1 MAAPISSGLFLLGGA
16 ASAAFAVVK
25 HSSGKKRQESRPP
38 HSSDVACPATP
49 SMSYPRSTASWLR
62 VVGSSSPSK
71 RSSGSTEACRS
82 PTVTSVSV
90 HQEGI
95 PMRALEAGSLVC
107 FYTSLGE
114 LVTVKREN
122 KIWELHA
129 CLAPSPPNAE
139 GSFRLPY
146 FPAEAV
152 FAVTRNGSK
161 IGFRSLGADGRSL
174 QAVKAPDVPHRVAN
188 HNFGSWESWEVT
200 SSGLVNVQWRHKVLG
215 LEIREVR
222 VVARE
227 DIRKTERQQMH
238 ASRDSRTQVKSLD
251 RQLSDTERRLQEMV
265 SASQRQTSLA
275 QNEIENLQQQLSQ
288 AIAGRRSAEADAM
301 RRAATLK
308 QLEHRLGELSS
319 EKDSADDACKHVT
332 LRVRDLEAEMMKFR
346 SRHAD
351 QVASLQHDQ
360 ARDASATKG
369 AGMTA
374 LQLQLAESE
383 RRGAQ
388 NRLEL
393 QQVQS
398 QAAADQAG
406 VQAQMQRTLQAK
418 DSEIQGL
425 LADRSRLE
433 AALSSING
441 QITAAASPA
450 RPAPPQN
457 KALFRASVDSATLR
471 GLRRALEEA
480 NLNTTTSS
488 PAGRPSQT
496 PALPKQPAMNEQA
509 SVPNATPASDS
520 ENQQPGDSQKSP
532 PVSISPDAPR
542 PASTGPRQQAPVPA
556 PSGQHS
562 SMWPAQP
569 PCVRAPSGLYAMLTP
584 AGTGQS
590 GALYDLLKSADN
602 SPRSSYATP
611 RILTPNCTPRVAEAR
626 VSDTVIWK
634 DSVDSSAD
642 SHVMTRLP
650 SLPSSHA
657 SADLTHPHRH
667 KGGSLSLNHAVDA
680 ADLGPS
686 EASLHRATSNR
697 SVAGSWAAPQRGAE
711 WQAGREASDRT
722 RLVQHFGPHAED
734 VEHMGERY
742 VDDQMPGAVQV
753 PRCEDPRP
761 RFAEFALLEQPS
773 SESLGQ
779 GRPPGPTQV
788 EIVVQGHEEFD
799 DEITLAGSG
808 RMTPSA
814 NMSAHSEPQDG
825 GSHLLDAEQQ
835 LDGDDHGRTN
845 VASPSQPG
853 SGSVSNQD
861 HTDAEVQE
869 VLAHAKQPLPSLTP
883 LRKPVHRSANLRHS
897 WSQQASP
904 SNSAG
909 SDDHMNS
916 KKRSSFLGRPLKE
929 LGDLW

>member
-1 MAAPISSGLFLLGGA
+1 MMAVMI
-16 ASAAFAVVK
+16 
-25 HSSGKKRQESRPP
+25 
-38 HSSDVACPATP
+38 
-49 SMSYPRSTASWLR
+49 
-62 VVGSSSPSK
+62 K
-71 RSSGSTEACRS
+71 RSS
-82 PTVTSVSV
+82 
-90 HQEGI
+90 QGI
-95 PMRALEAGSLVC
+95 DNNSL
-107 FYTSLGE
+107 L
-114 LVTVKREN
+114 LR
-122 KIWELHA
+122 
-129 CLAPSPPNAE
+129 P
-139 GSFRLPY
+139 R
-146 FPAEAV
+146 
-152 FAVTRNGSK
+152 
-161 IGFRSLGADGRSL
+161 ADGRSL
-174 QAVKAPDVPHRVAN
+174 QAVKAPDAPHRVAN

-238 ASRDSRTQVKSLD
+238 ASRDSRTQ
-251 RQLSDTERRLQEMV
+251 
-265 SASQRQTSLA
+265 
-275 QNEIENLQQQLSQ
+275 IEKLQQQLSQ
-288 AIAGRRSAEADAM
+288 AVAGRRSAEADAM

-319 EKDSADDACKHVT
+319 EKDSADDACEHVA
-332 LRVRDLEAEMMKFR
+332 LRERNLEADMRELR

-360 ARDASATKG
+360 ARDASATQG

-374 LQLQLAESE
+374 LQLRLAESE
-383 RRGAQ
+383 RRGAH

-398 QAAADQAG
+398 QAAADQAS

-418 DSEIQGL
+418 DSEIQSL

-433 AALSSING
+433 AALSSIKG

-450 RPAPPQN
+450 RPVPPQN
-457 KALFRASVDSATLR
+457 KALLRASVDSSTLR

-480 NLNTTTSS
+480 NLNTATSS
-488 PAGRPSQT
+488 PAGRSSQAPS
-496 PALPKQPAMNEQA
+496 ALPKQPAMNEQA
-509 SVPNATPASDS
+509 STADATPASDS
-520 ENQQPGDSQKSP
+520 ENQQPEDSQKSP
-532 PVSISPDAPR
+532 PASISPDAPR
-542 PASTGPRQQAPVPA
+542 PASSSPRQQAPVPA

-562 SMWPAQP
+562 SMWSAPPPA
-569 PCVRAPSGLYAMLTP
+569 VRTPTGLYAMLTP
-584 AGTGQS
+584 GGTGQS

-611 RILTPNCTPRVAEAR
+611 RILTPSCTPTVAEAR

-642 SHVMTRLP
+642 SHMMTRLP

-657 SADLTHPHRH
+657 SADFHGH

-680 ADLGPS
+680 ADLVPS
-686 EASLHRATSNR
+686 EASHHRATSHR
-697 SVAGSWAAPQRGAE
+697 SVASSWAAPHRGAE

-761 RFAEFALLEQPS
+761 RFAEFALLEEPS

-779 GRPPGPTQV
+779 GRPHGPTQV

-808 RMTPSA
+808 RVTPSGELMQQVSSPA
-814 NMSAHSEPQDG
+814 NDAIAPRNASELAGPQQQTWSEQSDRGEACAAASVSARSEPQDG
-825 GSHLLDAEQQ
+825 GDHLHDAVEQQ
-835 LDGDDHGRTN
+835 LDSDAHGRTD
-845 VASPSQPG
+845 VTSPSQPG
-853 SGSVSNQD
+853 SGSVGNQD

-869 VLAHAKQPLPSLTP
+869 VLAHAEQPLPSLTP
-883 LRKPVHRSANLRHS
+883 FRKPVHRATSLRHS

-904 SNSAG
+904 SDSAG
-909 SDDHMNS
+909 SDDYMNS

-929 LGDLW
+929 LEDLW

>member
-25 HSSGKKRQESRPP
+25 HSSGKKREESRP
-38 HSSDVACPATP
+38 SSDVACPATP
-49 SMSYPRSTASWLR
+49 STPYPRSTASWLR
-62 VVGSSSPSK
+62 VAASSSPSK

-82 PTVTSVSV
+82 PTVNSVSV

-107 FYTSLGE
+107 FYTCLGE
-114 LVTVKREN
+114 LVTVKRGH
-122 KIWELHA
+122 KTWELHA

-174 QAVKAPDVPHRVAN
+174 QAVKAPDAPHRVAN

-200 SSGLVNVQWRHKVLG
+200 SSGLVNVQWHHKVLG

-265 SASQRQTSLA
+265 TASQRQTSLA
-275 QNEIENLQQQLSQ
+275 QNEIEKLQQQLSQ
-288 AIAGRRSAEADAM
+288 AMAGRRSAEADAM

-319 EKDSADDACKHVT
+319 EKDSADDACEHVA
-332 LRVRDLEAEMMKFR
+332 LRVRDLEAEMR
-346 SRHAD
+346 ELRNRHAD

-360 ARDASATKG
+360 ARDTSARQG

-374 LQLQLAESE
+374 LQVHLAESE
-383 RRGAQ
+383 RRGAH

-398 QAAADQAG
+398 QAATDQAS
-406 VQAQMQRTLQAK
+406 VQAQMQHTLQAK
-418 DSEIQGL
+418 NFEIQGL

-433 AALSSING
+433 SALSSIKG

-450 RPAPPQN
+450 RPVLPQN
-457 KALFRASVDSATLR
+457 QALVRASVNSSTLR

-480 NLNTTTSS
+480 NVNTATSS
-488 PAGRPSQT
+488 PADRSSQAPS
-496 PALPKQPAMNEQA
+496 ALPKQPAMNEQA
-509 SVPNATPASDS
+509 STADATPGADS
-520 ENQQPGDSQKSP
+520 ENQQPENSEKSLP
-532 PVSISPDAPR
+532 AYISPDAPR
-542 PASTGPRQQAPVPA
+542 PASTSPTQQALVPRSA
-556 PSGQHS
+556 SSGQHS
-562 SMWPAQP
+562 SMWLAP
-569 PCVRAPSGLYAMLTP
+569 PPSVRTPTGLYAMLNP
-584 AGTGQS
+584 GGTGQS

-611 RILTPNCTPRVAEAR
+611 RILTPNCTPTVAEAR

-642 SHVMTRLP
+642 SHVMTCLP

-657 SADLTHPHRH
+657 SADLAHPHRH
-667 KGGSLSLNHAVDA
+667 KGGSLRLNHAVDA
-680 ADLGPS
+680 ANLVPS
-686 EASLHRATSNR
+686 GASCH
-697 SVAGSWAAPQRGAE
+697 RGAE

-742 VDDQMPGAVQV
+742 VDDRMPGAVQV
-753 PRCEDPRP
+753 PRCQDPRP
-761 RFAEFALLEQPS
+761 RFAQFALLEQPS

-779 GRPPGPTQV
+779 GRSPGPTQV
-788 EIVVQGHEEFD
+788 EIVVQVNL
-799 DEITLAGSG
+799 TA
-808 RMTPSA
+808 
-814 NMSAHSEPQDG
+814 
-825 GSHLLDAEQQ
+825 LL
-835 LDGDDHGRTN
+835 N
-845 VASPSQPG
+845 
-853 SGSVSNQD
+853 
-861 HTDAEVQE
+861 
-869 VLAHAKQPLPSLTP
+869 
-883 LRKPVHRSANLRHS
+883 
-897 WSQQASP
+897 W
-904 SNSAG
+904 
-909 SDDHMNS
+909 
-916 KKRSSFLGRPLKE
+916 
-929 LGDLW
+929 